1 MLEGTEARDRELAQ
15 HRDRLEQQVAQ
26 RTGELRRSNLELMS
40 AREQAEAANKAK
52 SEFLANMSHEL
63 LTPLNAIIGYAEML
77 HEESEDSGQ
86 TEILPDLE
94 KIQWA
99 GKHLLGLIN
108 NILDISKIEAGR
120 MEIHTE
126 DFAVKQ
132 LLHDV
137 GQVIT
142 PLARQHNNRLVIDCP
157 GDIGTMHSDV
167 TKVRQCLINLL
178 SNASKFTE
186 SGEIRCEV
194 TSAGPEQVHFNI
206 IDSGIGMNAEQ
217 LSRLFQSF
225 TQADASTT
233 RKYGGTGLG
242 LVISRNFARML
253 GGDVTV
259 ASSPGEGSIF
269 TLALARQFRAGH
281 VAAVSAQTATPIPAD
296 LRLPAATG
304 PTVLL
309 IDDEE
314 TSHAELQVFLRGTPY
329 RLLHAY
335 NGQQGLTML
344 REQHPDLV
352 LLDIIMPGV
361 DGWAILNEI
370 KADPQLHDTP
380 IVILTKSSGED
391 LALALGASAFVSKPV
406 DTAQLLEVIK
416 HYDGKGSAPLALV
429 VDDDTLTREMLRRD
443 LSKAGWR
450 VDEAGDGRQALQQLE
465 QEIPAVIL
473 LDLMMPH
480 LDGFD
485 VIERLRQHDAWR
497 QIPVIVLT
505 AKDLTLQEQQF
516 LHQTSVMVA
525 QKGVYDRAHLLSTLK
540 QVAGT
545 ADIG

>member
-1 MLEGTEARDRELAQ
+1 
-15 HRDRLEQQVAQ
+15 V
-26 RTGELRRSNLELMS
+26 ELRRSNLELMT

-63 LTPLNAIIGYAEML
+63 RTPLNAIIGYAEML

-86 TEILPDLE
+86 TGMLPDLE

-120 MEIHTE
+120 MEIHSE
-126 DFAVKQ
+126 DFAVLQ
-132 LLHDV
+132 LLRDV
-137 GQVIT
+137 EQVIT
-142 PLARQHNNRLVIDCP
+142 PLARQHNNRLLIDCP
-157 GDIGTMHSDV
+157 DDIGIMHSDV

-186 SGEIRCEV
+186 NGEIRCEV
-194 TSAGPEQVHFNI
+194 KTDNDEQVHFNI
-206 IDSGIGMNAEQ
+206 IDTGIGMSAGQ
-217 LSRLFQSF
+217 LARLFQSF

-242 LVISRNFARML
+242 LVISRNFAQML

-259 ASSPGEGSIF
+259 TSIPGAGSTF
-269 TLALARQFRAGH
+269 TLTLARQFRGG
-281 VAAVSAQTATPIPAD
+281 
-296 LRLPAATG
+296 RLPLPVPPPAADAPQTQRLQTEG

-314 TSHAELQVFLRGTPY
+314 TSHEELNAYLRGTSY

-335 NGQQGLTML
+335 NGQQGLAML
-344 REQHPDLV
+344 REQRPDLV

-406 DTAQLLEVIK
+406 DTAQLLDVIK

-450 VDEAGDGRQALQQLE
+450 VD
-465 QEIPAVIL
+465 
-473 LDLMMPH
+473 
-480 LDGFD
+480 
-485 VIERLRQHDAWR
+485 
-497 QIPVIVLT
+497 
-505 AKDLTLQEQQF
+505 
-516 LHQTSVMVA
+516 
-525 QKGVYDRAHLLSTLK
+525 
-540 QVAGT
+540 
-545 ADIG
+545 